1 MESMTLEPQEELL
14 IRLQRGLSMAYIRE
28 IHVEQKSDGTIDGV
42 VQIVAK
48 NTDVEID
55 LVRSFIA
62 QALEMSVSD
71 TFRKDI
77 LVFPMKGP

>member
-1 MESMTLEPQEELL
+1 MESMTLEPQEELP
-14 IRLQRGLSMAYIRE
+14 IRLSMAYIRE
-28 IHVEQKSDGTIDGV
+28 IHVEQKSDGTIDWV

-62 QALEMSVSD
+62 QALEMNVSD

-77 LVFPMKGP
+77 LVFPEFAV